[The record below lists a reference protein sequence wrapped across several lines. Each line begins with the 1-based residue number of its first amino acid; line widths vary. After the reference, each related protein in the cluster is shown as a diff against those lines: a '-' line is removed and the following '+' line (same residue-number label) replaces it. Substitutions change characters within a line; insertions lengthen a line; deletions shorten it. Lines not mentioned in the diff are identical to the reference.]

1 MWSAYRSAIAR
12 QPMLVNVTTSAA
24 TMLFGDSVA
33 QAIELR
39 RRDSSSSSSSSSSS
53 VDAAWSPQ
61 RSLIAVGWN
70 ALIFTPTFLVWF
82 RYLDRVFPGA
92 ALLPSV
98 QKVLVN
104 QIVLSVP
111 INGAYLA
118 YTSLVERA
126 LSPHVKDPGVG
137 AEGGLAAKVGA
148 LLLLFIS

>member
-12 QPMLVNVTTSAA
+12 QPMLVNVATSAA

-39 RRDSSSSSSSSSSS
+39 RRDSSSSSSS